1 FVPEDTTEEVRFHV
15 KVVGNYWRIIAP
27 VIPPHVGLKRMVNFA
42 REAEAHEQDTTQRIV
57 LAALIDSLR
66 KAK

>member
-1 FVPEDTTEEVRFHV
+1 
-15 KVVGNYWRIIAP
+15 
-27 VIPPHVGLKRMVNFA
+27 MMSFA
-42 REAEAHEQDTTQRIV
+42 REAEAKEQHEAHRTA

>member
-1 FVPEDTTEEVRFHV
+1 
-15 KVVGNYWRIIAP
+15 
-27 VIPPHVGLKRMVNFA
+27 VIPPHVGLKRMVSFA
-42 REAEAHEQDTTQRIV
+42 REAEAHEQDKTQRIV